1 MTTPEFENKSLSLIE
16 ERKEIITEIERAIF
30 TSRYNLSEKHFKIF
44 STNSI
49 AILYSIWEGY
59 VQNLFGTYVDYLN
72 AQKIHF
78 FSLNSAIIIYCK
90 EREFRQLKAYPEKPQ
105 RKITLIR
112 KMANFYS
119 KDIQKIP
126 RVVNTDSNVG
136 FEILNRLLGQFGL
149 EQYPEYWKIYT
160 HPNPNL
166 KQSLAL
172 FLKLRNTVSHGGEL
186 LPNERIDQE
195 EYNRFKK
202 LVTDLMYDLRD
213 KMLAGIESETYLNSN
228 S

>member
-16 ERKEIITEIERAIF
+16 ERKEIITELERAIF
-30 TSRYNLSEKHFKIF
+30 TKRYRLSEKHFKIF

-49 AILYSIWEGY
+49 SILYSIWEGY

-72 AQKIHF
+72 AQQINF
-78 FSLNSAIIIYCK
+78 FSFNDAIVIYCK
-90 EREFRQLKAYPEKPQ
+90 EREFKQLKAYPEKPQ
-105 RKITLIR
+105 KKIVLIR
-112 KMANFYS
+112 KMASFYS
-119 KDIQKIP
+119 RNIQEIP

-136 FEILNRLLGQFGL
+136 YEVLNRLLEKFGL
-149 EQYPEYWKIYT
+149 EKYPPYWEKYT

-166 KQSLAL
+166 KQSLTL

-195 EYNRFKK
+195 EYKRFKN
-202 LVTDLMYDLRD
+202 LVVDLMYDLRE
-213 KMLAGIESETYLNSN
+213 KMLVGIESKTYLKNN
-228 S
+228 V